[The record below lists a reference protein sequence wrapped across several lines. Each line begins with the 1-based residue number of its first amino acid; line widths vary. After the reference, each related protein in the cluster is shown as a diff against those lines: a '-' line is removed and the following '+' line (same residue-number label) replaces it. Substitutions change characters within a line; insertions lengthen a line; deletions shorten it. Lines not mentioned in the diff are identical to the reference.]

1 MANYIWKSTSVL
13 YLTVA
18 PSFWKWES
26 KAYIRDRLELEKF
39 CPLPWLK
46 FIAVAPLSLWTPSP
60 LWAPLTPWGPF
71 ASVWPFKPCSER
83 PTQLNSTQPVLKMFR
98 TQQTERFQ
106 LFWVVRVFRAP
117 DALWTLL
124 QLNSTQLNLTQ
135 MPVELSWVELS
146 RVGLSEQGFT
156 GSPVG
161 GGEVQGALRRL
172 WLCVYKRSRHCF
184 LSAVSEL
191 MCVTSWL
198 RNQWN
203 FAFAIYSTAQQVRNR
218 SIEYPKNRLSYK
230 KIPSLTYVLA
240 LLRQILQQNCTVY
253 I

>member
-1 MANYIWKSTSVL
+1 MREQGIYSRPARARKILSA
-13 YLTVA
+13 TVIKVY
-18 PSFWKWES
+18 SG
-26 KAYIRDRLELEKF
+26 
-39 CPLPWLK
+39 
-46 FIAVAPLSLWTPSP
+46 
-60 LWAPLTPWGPF
+60 GPF
-71 ASVWPFKPCSER
+71 ISVDPFTFMSSFDSMGP
-83 PTQLNSTQPVLKMFR
+83 FR
-98 TQQTERFQ
+98 FGVTFQ
-106 LFWVVRVFRAP
+106 ALFRAP
-117 DALWTLL
+117 D
-124 QLNSTQLNLTQ
+124 STQLNLTQ

-230 KIPSLTYVLA
+230 KYRV
-240 LLRQILQQNCTVY
+240 
-253 I
+253 

>member
-26 KAYIRDRLELEKF
+26 KAYIRDRSELEKF

-161 GGEVQGALRRL
+161 GGFRVLCAGSGFVYTKEVDIVFCQQFLNWCA
-172 WLCVYKRSRHCF
+172 WRHGCETNGISHS
-184 LSAVSEL
+184 LYTVP
-191 MCVTSWL
+191 
-198 RNQWN
+198 RNKC
-203 FAFAIYSTAQQVRNR
+203 AIG
-218 SIEYPKNRLSYK
+218 L
-230 KIPSLTYVLA
+230 
-240 LLRQILQQNCTVY
+240 
-253 I
+253 